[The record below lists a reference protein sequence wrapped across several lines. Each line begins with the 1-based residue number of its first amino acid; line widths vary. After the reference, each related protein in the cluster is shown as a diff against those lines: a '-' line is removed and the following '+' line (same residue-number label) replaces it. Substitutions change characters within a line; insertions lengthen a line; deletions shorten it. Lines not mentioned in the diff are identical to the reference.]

1 MLSAAGSLHHLLTP
15 WPAVCHGARAATR
28 TNTRR
33 ASRSGAHI
41 RACSSAG
48 RVLAERC
55 LGISRLVVC
64 WFACASAAR
73 VGLASVYRLGYTWR
87 RESGLALSPSGADG
101 APQRRTEIYVI
112 RKTRNRAAQVPVD
125 ASFSITPPRAGC
137 VRKGDSTGVQR
148 KYDFVLLPTLF
159 RHKSLMHVQT
169 SVLKHAAA
177 SHHIRE
183 LRARDH
189 SAAHETYRGLAV
201 RDRGA
206 PGRHA
211 GHKLPIPCSQSTAS

>member
-64 WFACASAAR
+64 WFACVSSSCGSSVRIPA
-73 VGLASVYRLGYTWR
+73 GLYVET
-87 RESGLALSPSGADG
+87 RERSRAE
-101 APQRRTEIYVI
+101 PQRRGWGSTKKDGDICHTENEKPSCTGPSRRIILDHTSPGCEKVTPHVSNANTISCSYLHYSVI
-112 RKTRNRAAQVPVD
+112 RV
-125 ASFSITPPRAGC
+125 
-137 VRKGDSTGVQR
+137 
-148 KYDFVLLPTLF
+148 
-159 RHKSLMHVQT
+159 
-169 SVLKHAAA
+169 
-177 SHHIRE
+177 
-183 LRARDH
+183 
-189 SAAHETYRGLAV
+189 
-201 RDRGA
+201 
-206 PGRHA
+206 
-211 GHKLPIPCSQSTAS
+211 

>member
-1 MLSAAGSLHHLLTP
+1 MRPPSAGRIALLGRRNANRVPDWACRALHRQLRTVRWPGGAGPVLSAAGSLHHLLTP

-73 VGLASVYRLGYTWR
+73 VGRASVYRLGYTWR

-125 ASFSITPPRAGC
+125 ASFSITPPR
-137 VRKGDSTGVQR
+137 GVKR
-148 KYDFVLLPTLF
+148 
-159 RHKSLMHVQT
+159 
-169 SVLKHAAA
+169 
-177 SHHIRE
+177 
-183 LRARDH
+183 
-189 SAAHETYRGLAV
+189 
-201 RDRGA
+201 
-206 PGRHA
+206 
-211 GHKLPIPCSQSTAS
+211 